1 MAVTPTGVDM
11 ITSISRR
18 ILREE
23 ATDVFYLGSPW
34 TWRLWAKN
42 KVVRRGGLHIES
54 RFIYTPWSTGGF
66 FYGPEVLNVEP
77 SDPEISGAWEW
88 KEVETNV
95 TIDQRSLIRA
105 DSEYA
110 VANYVIEQCE
120 IAKMD
125 LRDKIAYG
133 VWSDGTN
140 FKVFDGMF
148 EIVDNGT
155 ISTTYGGLT
164 RASYPFLNAQVDS
177 TTTVLGLG
185 AMNSLWDLCTKG
197 ARAPKLTVSIRANLT
212 RFENL
217 LQAQVQYTQ
226 PTAVVD
232 QTFASGGFSG
242 GWYRN
247 QPWMVDEHIPSAT
260 TEGNLFF
267 LNDDYFELV
276 INENGDF
283 VVHPFQM
290 PTNQFVITSLTYVAG
305 NIICTNPQVQG
316 KFTALTA

>member
-1 MAVTPTGVDM
+1 M
-11 ITSISRR
+11 
-18 ILREE
+18 
-23 ATDVFYLGSPW
+23 
-34 TWRLWAKN
+34 
-42 KVVRRGGLHIES
+42 
-54 RFIYTPWSTGGF
+54 
-66 FYGPEVLNVEP
+66 
-77 SDPEISGAWEW
+77 
-88 KEVETNV
+88 
-95 TIDQRSLIRA
+95 
-105 DSEYA
+105 
-110 VANYVIEQCE
+110 
-120 IAKMD
+120 
-125 LRDKIAYG
+125 
-133 VWSDGTN
+133 
-140 FKVFDGMF
+140 
-148 EIVDNGT
+148 
-155 ISTTYGGLT
+155 
-164 RASYPFLNAQVDS
+164 
-177 TTTVLGLG
+177 G

-242 GWYRN
+242 GWFRN
-247 QPWMVDEHIPSAT
+247 QPWLVDEHIPST
-260 TEGNLFF
+260 GTQGNLFF